1 MPLVFNLVVVIC
13 TLLKLTFPLLRFL
26 ARYWDKLL
34 GTYKN
39 PRDVAA
45 FNKDV

>member
-1 MPLVFNLVVVIC
+1 MKVTLTVVC
-13 TLLKLTFPLLRFL
+13 LF
-26 ARYWDKLL
+26 RYWDKAL